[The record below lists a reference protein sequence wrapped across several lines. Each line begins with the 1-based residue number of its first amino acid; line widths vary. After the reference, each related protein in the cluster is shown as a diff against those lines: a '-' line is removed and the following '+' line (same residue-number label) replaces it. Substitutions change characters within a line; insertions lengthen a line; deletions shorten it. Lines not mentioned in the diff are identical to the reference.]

1 MKTLNEFAE
10 VVIIL
15 SKLGAATLFALFLL
29 WLPVIGD
36 AILAVLGSILLGL
49 VIDNFSEYKSL
60 EELSFLLI
68 FIACLFIRFNFFWK
82 SEIRK

>member
-49 VIDNFSEYKSL
+49 VIDNFSE
-60 EELSFLLI
+60 
-68 FIACLFIRFNFFWK
+68 FI
-82 SEIRK
+82 